1 MNAFVRLGFDDVRER
16 ARIAER
22 TLICA
27 WAERIERAE
36 AIIVGETNAPV
47 MGFRGTCDSPLFGP
61 SRNPFDV
68 TRNTGGSS
76 GVSAAAAAAGML
88 TAAEDWR
95 RWVDPHPAV
104 VRACTG
110 SSSRSG
116 GCRT

>member
-36 AIIVGETNAPV
+36 AIIVGETNARSWASAA
-47 MGFRGTCDSPLFGP
+47 RGQPAVRP
-61 SRNPFDV
+61 EWNPFDV